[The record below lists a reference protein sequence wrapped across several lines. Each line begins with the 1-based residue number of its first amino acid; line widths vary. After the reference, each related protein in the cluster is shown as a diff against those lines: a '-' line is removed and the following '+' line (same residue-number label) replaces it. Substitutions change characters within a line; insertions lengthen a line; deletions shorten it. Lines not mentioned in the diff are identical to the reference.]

1 MPAAMHIRLLL
12 ISLSGLLLSQPPHTL
27 AGVQSNDLRRPILP
41 ADRSTPRRQVLAEL
55 EVARSGRDLGAVA
68 RINATLS
75 GEALETALRTARVW
89 ETLRDPET
97 GLIPDSPDKTFW
109 YVSNTGAD
117 CLPFLWETYRELDP
131 ERAPFWY
138 EVFEIDRRLCGVLPQ
153 TVHFRPTRL
162 ETGTAYEQ
170 LFGGAEYIKDGLVA
184 MAERYGRGP
193 WFARMEEVAQ
203 EVNRRAPIATA
214 RGPIPGEDTEINGDL
229 LIYLPRLYWATRNPT
244 YLEMAQRIA
253 DLYLLDLLPRTG
265 YLPPLYWDF
274 ARNRLGRHVHAGLV
288 KYRDH
293 GNELIFGLTEL
304 YFLERQL
311 RLPAAERH
319 AAPLRAMLDRILVV
333 GRTPDGLWYDAAR
346 ISTGEAKPRVIDT
359 WGYLL
364 NALQTFDL
372 TEGTNRY
379 AGEIQRAM
387 RAAAGRKSFEWE
399 RQHQDG
405 YADALEGMMYMLP
418 WFDLPECRAWV
429 DDEMEVLYGFQQPDG
444 FVNGTYLDGNFIRT
458 VLLYSRYKAQGARAR
473 PWRPDVKLGAV
484 RDPAD
489 GSLVLHLE
497 AGQTWAGRL
506 SLDPPMHRDLWGM
519 PLNYPRINAPPQWFP
534 VAAETP
540 FTVEGLNEAPRRVTG
555 ADLQAGLPVS
565 LAAGEGRT
573 IRIWFSP
580 P

>member
-1 MPAAMHIRLLL
+1 MRLTKTSTYLAALLL
-12 ISLSGLLLSQPPHTL
+12 ACPVL
-27 AGVQSNDLRRPILP
+27 ADTGAASNELRPPILP
-41 ADRSTPRRQVLAEL
+41 ADRNTPRRQLLADL
-55 EVARSGRDLGAVA
+55 EAARAGGDLAAVA
-68 RINATLS
+68 RINGNLA
-75 GEALETALRTARVW
+75 GEARGIALRTARAW
-89 ETLRDPET
+89 EALRDPET
-97 GLIPDSPDKTFW
+97 GLIPDSPDKPFW

-153 TVHFRPTRL
+153 AVHFRPTRL
-162 ETGTAYEQ
+162 ETGTEYEQ
-170 LFGGAEYIKDGLVA
+170 LFGGAEYIKDGLLA

-193 WFARMEEVAQ
+193 WFERMEEVAQ
-203 EVNRRAPIATA
+203 EVNRRAPVTTG
-214 RGPIPGEDTEINGDL
+214 RGPIPGQDTEINGDL

-244 YLEMAQRIA
+244 YLAMAQRIA
-253 DLYLLDLLPRTG
+253 DLYLLDLLPRTDH
-265 YLPPLYWDF
+265 LPPLYWDF
-274 ARNRLGRHVHAGLV
+274 ARNRLGRHPHAGLV

-319 AAPLRAMLDRILVV
+319 GAPIRAMLDRILVV
-333 GRTPDGLWYDAAR
+333 GRTPDGLWFDAVR
-346 ISTGEAKPRVIDT
+346 ISDGEVKPRVIDT

-372 TEGTNRY
+372 AEGTRRY
-379 AGEIQRAM
+379 EAEILRAL
-387 RAAAGRKSFEWE
+387 RGAASRKSFGWE
-399 RQHQDG
+399 NQHQDG

-418 WFDLPECRAWV
+418 WFDLPACRAWV

-444 FVNGTYLDGNFIRT
+444 FVNRTYLDGNFIRT
-458 VLLYSRYKAQGARAR
+458 VLLYARYKAQGARAR
-473 PWRPDVKLGAV
+473 PWREDVLLGGV

-489 GSLVLHLE
+489 GSLVLHLA
-497 AGQTWAGRL
+497 AGQAWSGRL

-540 FTVEGLNEAPRRVTG
+540 FTVEGLDNAPRRVTG
-555 ADLQAGLPVS
+555 ADLQAGMPVR
-565 LAAGEGRT
+565 LAAGESRT
-573 IRIWFSP
+573 IRVRFSP